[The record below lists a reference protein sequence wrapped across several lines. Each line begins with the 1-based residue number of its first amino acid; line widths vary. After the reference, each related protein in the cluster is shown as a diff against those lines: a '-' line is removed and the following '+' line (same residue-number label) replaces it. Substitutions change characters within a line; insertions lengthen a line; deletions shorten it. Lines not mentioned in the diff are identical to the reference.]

1 MEANSKGG
9 AIGSLLSAAAATG
22 GNLVEKALAIDDALG
37 QWEDQVHSAHPHS
50 SIISH
55 AAGPR
60 HRGCLADTALCR
72 AVQVEAKV
80 TAKAQEKAQDIIS
93 LVGAGDVGAKP
104 TPPSGILLPCCAAA
118 DGAEGGAGAD
128 EDELSLPVEEQLSR
142 QRRKGRDLKSQ
153 LELAQSKTRA
163 AEAKRDELEAAVV
176 KAKDDI
182 AARDHTLQELDGKL
196 SEYAELIPAWERK
209 MEEERREE
217 DILRK
222 QEQAAA
228 AARIQALADEQVAAV
243 RQELERERDGRAG
256 LEFQLSQA
264 FEAKARAKEQSVELV
279 RPTPPVSRSRG
290 GAHPLS

>member
-1 MEANSKGG
+1 M
-9 AIGSLLSAAAATG
+9 
-22 GNLVEKALAIDDALG
+22 
-37 QWEDQVHSAHPHS
+37 
-50 SIISH
+50 
-55 AAGPR
+55 R
-60 HRGCLADTALCR
+60 
-72 AVQVEAKV
+72 
-80 TAKAQEKAQDIIS
+80 
-93 LVGAGDVGAKP
+93 
-104 TPPSGILLPCCAAA
+104 TPPHPTLWHLLPCCAAA

-182 AARDHTLQELDGKL
+182 AARDRTLQELDGKL

-279 RPTPPVSRSRG
+279 WKPLLSPVPVALPVRV
-290 GAHPLS
+290 L